1 MSNLILAIPDWLVMP
16 VLHASMPLA
25 AIALV
30 FLGIG
35 LGGRREGLD
44 IRCRRCRHQYVFGQP
59 VPAACS
65 ECGATTTA
73 KRALTVGLWRPRW
86 GALIVA
92 VVGIVFVPTMYG
104 LALSLPDL
112 KAKALRSGGIDVA
125 IDVALKN
132 PQHMEMERLH
142 EMLQAPTEQGTDTAW
157 LRFAERIEREPEVQ
171 ALAVAYLA
179 HVVTWGGATSTPSL
193 PSDEASERFG
203 RALAVA
209 LRANPALAASFPRAF
224 GASMRLPPILLEPII
239 ADPEAMR
246 AFLRGP
252 VIAVKHVPRQYRDET
267 RIALVEEG
275 VELLRRKFALE
286 SADVSYGRRDGASVR
301 MMSLVPTIEGKSR
314 TYELDATFGTDIP
327 LRAPLADAEWDGTL
341 RIEARVG
348 HVSAGRLGRR
358 TTPIEPGTLEG
369 VVDHTWEIRVE
380 RVDPTKLRAVP
391 ATDPNASAMV
401 RASLEPLMVNIV
413 ANADGVPSASFTLE
427 NFGTVNGLVVAL
439 SASIEQEERTWPV
452 ARGAPNRAL
461 GIQPTLLDGFEI
473 GRPYTLILEG
483 VAPESAGRLEDFTYL
498 AGRWIAKYDG
508 TRRTPTQVIY
518 TVDPNVHVKQTP
530 ITEDGMQSRQG
541 RVMQGATVGPK
552 RPIVEAPAAAK
563 P

>member
-1 MSNLILAIPDWLVMP
+1 
-16 VLHASMPLA
+16 
-25 AIALV
+25 
-30 FLGIG
+30 
-35 LGGRREGLD
+35 
-44 IRCRRCRHQYVFGQP
+44 
-59 VPAACS
+59 
-65 ECGATTTA
+65 
-73 KRALTVGLWRPRW
+73 
-86 GALIVA
+86 
-92 VVGIVFVPTMYG
+92 
-104 LALSLPDL
+104 L

-142 EMLQAPTEQGTDTAW
+142 EALQASSETGTDAAW

-171 ALAVAYLA
+171 VLAVAYLEHA
-179 HVVTWGGATSTPSL
+179 ASWGRSTSTNSAV
-193 PSDEASERFG
+193 SEAAFEKFG
-203 RALAVA
+203 RALAIA
-209 LRANPALAASFPRAF
+209 LRANPALTASFPRVVGGF
-224 GASMRLPPILLEPII
+224 NGLPPILFEPII

-267 RIALVEEG
+267 QIALVEEG

-286 SADVSYGRRDGASVR
+286 SADVSYGRRDGTSVR

-314 TYELDATFGTDIP
+314 PYELDATFGTDIP

-348 HVSAGRLGRR
+348 HAATGRLGRR
-358 TTPIEPGTLEG
+358 TTPIEPGMLEG

-380 RVDPTKLRAVP
+380 RVDSSKLRAVP
-391 ATDPNASAMV
+391 ASDPSASEMM

-413 ANADGVPSASFTLE
+413 ANADGVPSATFTLE
-427 NFGTVNGLVVAL
+427 NFGTVNGMVVAL

-452 ARGAPNRAL
+452 ARSAPNRAL
-461 GIQPTLLDGFEI
+461 GTQPALLDGFEI

-508 TRRTPTQVIY
+508 TRRTPTQVTY
-518 TVDPNVHVKQTP
+518 TAEPNAKVKQSP
-530 ITEDGMQSRQG
+530 IIEDGMQSRQG

>member
-1 MSNLILAIPDWLVMP
+1 MSNLILAIPDWLIMP
-16 VLHASMPLA
+16 VLSASMPLA

-35 LGGRREGLD
+35 LGGRREGLE

-65 ECGATTTA
+65 ECGASTTA
-73 KRALTVGLWRPRW
+73 KRALAVGVWQPRW
-86 GALIVA
+86 GALIFA
-92 VVGIVFVPTMYG
+92 IAGIVFVPAMYSFAR
-104 LALSLPDL
+104 LLPDL
-112 KAKALRSGGIDVA
+112 KAEALRSGGIDVA
-125 IDVALKN
+125 IDAAMKN
-132 PQHMEMERLH
+132 PQHMELERLH
-142 EMLQAPTEQGTDTAW
+142 EALQAPSETGTDVAW

-171 ALAVAYLA
+171 ALAVAYLEHA
-179 HVVTWGGATSTPSL
+179 VSWGRSTSTNSAA
-193 PSDEASERFG
+193 SDDAFEKFG
-203 RALAVA
+203 RALAAA
-209 LRANPALAASFPRAF
+209 LRANPALTASFPRVVGGF
-224 GASMRLPPILLEPII
+224 DGLPPILFEPII

-252 VIAVKHVPRQYRDET
+252 VIAVKHVPRRYRDET
-267 RIALVEEG
+267 QIALVEEG

-286 SADVSYGRRDGASVR
+286 SAAVSYGRRDGTSVQ
-301 MMSLVPTIEGKSR
+301 MEPLVPTIEGRSR
-314 TYELDATFGTDIP
+314 PYELDATFGTDIP

-380 RVDPTKLRAVP
+380 RVDPTKLRAIP
-391 ATDPNASAMV
+391 ATDPNASEMV

-413 ANADGVPSASFTLE
+413 ANADGVPSATCTLE

-452 ARGAPNRAL
+452 ARSAQNRAL
-461 GIQPTLLDGFEI
+461 GNQPTLLDGFEI
-473 GRPYTLILEG
+473 GRPYTLVLEG

-508 TRRTPTQVIY
+508 TRRTPTQVTY
-518 TVDPNVHVKQTP
+518 TVDPNVKVKQSP
-530 ITEDGMQSRQG
+530 IIEDGMQSRQG
-541 RVMQGATVGPK
+541 RVVQGATVGPK
-552 RPIVEAPAAAK
+552 RPIAEAPAAAK